1 MKSRLKRHPR
11 LYIQFPPMRS
21 SCLNV
26 IERSIRDL
34 TQERI
39 RNEVFRSVA
48 ELDVAIRGDI
58 EHHNANPSWFVWMT
72 WAEDILASV
81 ARARA
86 SLNQISSV

>member
-11 LYIQFPPMRS
+11 LYIQFTPTIS
-21 SCLNV
+21 SWLNV
-26 IERSIRDL
+26 IECSFRDL

-39 RNEVFRSVA
+39 RNGVFRSVA
-48 ELDVAIRGDI
+48 EPEAAIHGDI
-58 EHHNANPSWFVWMT
+58 EHHNANPSWFVWMSQ
-72 WAEDILASV
+72 AEDILARV